1 MKLLQL
7 KYFQT
12 VCNYS
17 SVTKAANILNVS
29 QPSISA
35 SIKGLEDEFGI
46 DLFRR
51 VKQQL
56 ILTSEGAF
64 LLKYANDILDM
75 TGTLEQKMQD
85 LGRHQRNL
93 RIAVPPISGTFAF
106 NDLYFAYRS
115 VYPNEGLEIIE
126 SGSTSNLLAVAEE
139 TVDLALAT
147 TGTIKND
154 QLNVLPLKTIHI
166 VLCVAAS
173 HPLASEPEI
182 SFGMLRDEPLILF
195 RKGSK
200 HNELIQQRFAA
211 AGIEPKVLLYSSQI
225 HTIRRFISNGCG
237 AAFVFDGVTELFEDS
252 KTIPIPDLP
261 GQTVDLVW
269 KKEDYL
275 NNKERYL
282 FREVGQFV
290 SFARAYISH
299 DHNATA
305 GQPAL

>member
-1 MKLLQL
+1 MKLSQL

-17 SVTKAANILNVS
+17 SVTKAASILNVS

-35 SIKGLEDEFGI
+35 SIKSLEDEFGI

-56 ILTSEGAF
+56 ILTNEGAF
-64 LLKYANDILDM
+64 FLKYANEILDM
-75 TGTLEQKMQD
+75 TGNLEQKMQD
-85 LGRHQRNL
+85 LGRSHRSL
-93 RIAVPPISGTFAF
+93 RIAIPPISGTFAF
-106 NDLYFAYRS
+106 NDLYFAFHAQ
-115 VYPNEGLEIIE
+115 YPEAEVEIVE
-126 SGSTSNLLAVAEE
+126 SGSTGNLLAVAEE
-139 TVDLALAT
+139 SIDLALAT
-147 TGTIKND
+147 TGTIVND
-154 QLNVLPLKTIHI
+154 QLNVIPLKTIHI
-166 VLCVAAS
+166 VLCVASS
-173 HPLASEPEI
+173 HKLAKESAI
-182 SFGMLRDEPLILF
+182 TFSMLENEPLILF

-200 HNELIQQRFAA
+200 HNELINQRFIE

-252 KTIPIPDLP
+252 RTIPIPDLP

-269 KKEDYL
+269 KKEEYL
-275 NNKERYL
+275 NNKDRYL

-290 SFARAYISH
+290 SFAREFISGEH
-299 DHNATA
+299 YVA
-305 GQPAL
+305 GNHPGN